1 MPVRILASTEDEKL
15 YGRWVRSHP
24 QGNLWQSLERKHYAE
39 ACGKTVRMYCA
50 EENDA
55 IVASALVVVDRTTGG
70 FSTWDIPR
78 GPLRSS
84 GEWRVTFDQLI
95 EQIIHDAQREK
106 CIALYCSPM
115 TTLSSARLPF
125 NTSPRRIYAEATR
138 ILDLTKS
145 DDEILSGMHPKG
157 RYNIGVARKHGITV
171 RKGSVKDIDAFY
183 ELLMSTGNRDGFKIS
198 QKSHYMR
205 FLTDLDGSF
214 ILMADHEGKAVA
226 GLIGVTSPPAPLRDR
241 RGENI
246 PVHEGRR
253 EQTGIYY
260 YGASSYEHRQLMA
273 PYLLQW
279 EAMRYCKELGCTRYD
294 LLGIAPE
301 GAKSDDPWAGITDF
315 KRKFGGKVVTYPAE
329 QMIVLRPMMKKILEW
344 KRRVVG

>member
-1 MPVRILASTEDEKL
+1 
-15 YGRWVRSHP
+15 
-24 QGNLWQSLERKHYAE
+24 
-39 ACGKTVRMYCA
+39 
-50 EENDA
+50 
-55 IVASALVVVDRTTGG
+55 
-70 FSTWDIPR
+70 
-78 GPLRSS
+78 
-84 GEWRVTFDQLI
+84 
-95 EQIIHDAQREK
+95 
-106 CIALYCSPM
+106 M
-115 TTLSSARLPF
+115 TTLSSARFPF
-125 NTSPRRIYAEATR
+125 NASPRRIYAEATR

-214 ILMADHEGKAVA
+214 ILMAHHEGRAVA
-226 GLIGVTSPPAPLRDR
+226 GLIGVTSPPAPLRAR

-246 PVHEGRR
+246 PVHEGRQ
-253 EQTGIYY
+253 EKTGIYY
-260 YGASSYEHRQLMA
+260 YGASSYEHRHLMA

-279 EAMRYCKELGCTRYD
+279 KAMRYCKELGCTRYD

-329 QMIVLRPMMKKILEW
+329 QMIVLRPIVKKMLEW
-344 KRRVVG
+344 KRKVVG